1 MTFDGIML
9 LTSGVLMLQA
19 EILLPQG
26 EFVFA
31 CYQKM
36 AKCKHI
42 MYFGLILGCSE
53 ETGKELGKKKT
64 KNSFNCKKKKYFQ
77 MMILFL
83 EPPWFNFEYNA
94 LMYFF

>member
-1 MTFDGIML
+1 MGMTFDGIML

-53 ETGKELGKKKT
+53 ETGKELGKKKQKT
-64 KNSFNCKKKKYFQ
+64 PLIAGKKNIFR
-77 MMILFL
+77 
-83 EPPWFNFEYNA
+83 
-94 LMYFF
+94 

>member
-1 MTFDGIML
+1 MTCDGIML

-26 EFVFA
+26 EFVCA

-53 ETGKELGKKKT
+53 ETGKELEKKKT
-64 KNSFNCKKKKYFQ
+64 TPLIVGEKIFSDDDI
-77 MMILFL
+77 ILRTS
-83 EPPWFNFEYNA
+83 
-94 LMYFF
+94 MV

>member
-1 MTFDGIML
+1 
-9 LTSGVLMLQA
+9 MLQA

-53 ETGKELGKKKT
+53 ETGKELGKKK
-64 KNSFNCKKKKYFQ
+64 KKQKTPLIAGKKIFSDDDI
-77 MMILFL
+77 ILRTS
-83 EPPWFNFEYNA
+83 
-94 LMYFF
+94 MV

>member
-1 MTFDGIML
+1 MGMTCDGIML

-26 EFVFA
+26 EFVCA

-53 ETGKELGKKKT
+53 ETGKELGKKNQKT
-64 KNSFNCKKKKYFQ
+64 PLIARKKNIFR
-77 MMILFL
+77 
-83 EPPWFNFEYNA
+83 
-94 LMYFF
+94 